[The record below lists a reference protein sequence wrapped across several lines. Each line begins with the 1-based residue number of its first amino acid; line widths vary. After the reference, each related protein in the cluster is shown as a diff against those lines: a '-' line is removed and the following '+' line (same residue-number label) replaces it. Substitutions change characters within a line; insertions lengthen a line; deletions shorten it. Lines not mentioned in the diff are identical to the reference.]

1 MRDLNLLVVDDD
13 DLILA
18 ALRPAMPG
26 NWRMIGHD
34 RPTQIPTGTFHAA
47 LIDMHL
53 TGNIQRA
60 EGLEVIQHLR
70 ALHPHLEIIAMSGN
84 LDRDLMEKGLKAGA
98 SRFLAKPLHP
108 DELHLMLDKIEELW
122 LLQGALGRKARGPRP
137 YLGLST
143 AARDVQRQVA
153 ELKGEA
159 GPILLEGES
168 GTGKEV
174 VTELL
179 HHQRESTPLVPVN
192 VAGIPDNLF
201 ESELFGH
208 VKGAFTGADQNKMGL
223 AEAAHG
229 GDLFL
234 DEVEALPLHLQAK
247 LLRFLETGEVRRVG
261 AKDAIRVQCRVIAAT
276 NRSLKQMVSEG
287 KFREDL
293 LWRLSGKKIV
303 LPALRERKEDIALLA
318 ESFLKEDKIRRKS
331 LAEDGVQA
339 LLEYSWPGNV
349 RELKRVCEQLALQSP
364 LPMIR
369 RQDVL
374 QILQPSAQ
382 LENHQE
388 VDFTKGL
395 SSLVNQF
402 EAQVISS
409 CLERYQDID
418 EVARLL
424 QVSRSNLYKKIKD
437 HHIQWRGE

>member
-1 MRDLNLLVVDDD
+1 MRDLTLFVVDDD
-13 DLILA
+13 DLLLA
-18 ALRPAMPG
+18 AMRPALPPS
-26 NWRMIGHD
+26 WRLVAHD
-34 RPTQIPTGTFHAA
+34 RPQGLPDGPFHAA

-53 TGNIQRA
+53 TGNLQRA
-60 EGLEVIQHLR
+60 EGLEVIKTLR
-70 ALHPHLEIIAMSGN
+70 QQDPHLDIIAMSGN

-108 DELHLMLDKIEELW
+108 EELNLMLAKIEEWW
-122 LLQGALGRKARGPRP
+122 LLQGALSRKTKPVRSW
-137 YLGLST
+137 LGNSA
-143 AARDVQRQVA
+143 AARDVQKQIA
-153 ELKGEA
+153 ALKGER

-179 HHQRESTPLVPVN
+179 HHQREGTPLVPVN

-208 VKGAFTGADQNKMGL
+208 VRGAFTGADQNKMGL

-261 AKDAIRVQCRVIAAT
+261 GKDAIQVQCRVIAAT
-276 NRSLKQMVSEG
+276 NRSLQQMVNEG

-293 LWRLSGKKIV
+293 LWRLSGKKIN
-303 LPALRERKEDIALLA
+303 LPPLRERREDIRLLA
-318 ESFLKEDKIRRKS
+318 ETFLKEEQVRRKT
-331 LAEDGVQA
+331 LADDGAEA
-339 LLEYSWPGNV
+339 LSEYSWPGNV
-349 RELKRVCEQLALQSP
+349 RELRRVCEQLSLQSP

-374 QILQPSAQ
+374 SILQPTAQ
-382 LENHQE
+382 LENQKP
-388 VDFTKGL
+388 VDFALGL
-395 SSLVNQF
+395 PNLVNQF

-437 HHIQWRGE
+437 HNIQWRDT